1 MSIMDRSCFR
11 LDDIEKTWIFDLD
24 GTLVVHNGYK
34 GGMDSL
40 LPGVKDFYK
49 RNIRDTDYIL
59 IITARDSEFKG
70 IAEKCLLDNNIRYD
84 KIIYD
89 TPRGERILINDR
101 KPWDGGIDTA
111 YSININRNQFD
122 I

>member
-1 MSIMDRSCFR
+1 MDRSNFK

-34 GGMDSL
+34 NGVDEL
-40 LPGVKDFYK
+40 LPGVKEFYEK
-49 RNIRDTDYIL
+49 NIDDTDYIL
-59 IITARDSEFKG
+59 IITARNSEFRG
-70 IAEKCLLDNNIRYD
+70 IAERCFLDNNIRYD
-84 KIIYD
+84 IIVYD

-101 KPWDGGIDTA
+101 KPWGGGIDTA
-111 YSININRNQFD
+111 YSFNINRNNFD